1 MKLFAVFNHWLHL
14 FCVILWLGGAAYQ
27 VFIMAPLL
35 AAKDVSNDVYVKIAK
50 RFQRMV
56 ILLLF
61 ILLITGGIN
70 FGVRRVGIDEIPP
83 GYISALGVKVFFVCM
98 MAAIPL
104 FQLVR
109 SRDDE
114 EIRKE
119 EPSHGTLPGYN
130 FTKATLY
137 IGVVVIFIAAMLR
150 QWKF

>member
-14 FCVILWLGGAAYQ
+14 FCVVLWLGGAGFQ

-35 AAKDVSNDVYVKIAK
+35 AAKDVSNEVYVKISK
-50 RFQRMV
+50 RYQRMV

-61 ILLITGGIN
+61 ILMITGGIN
-70 FGVRRVGIDEIPP
+70 FGVRRAGIDEIPP
-83 GYISALGVKVFFVCM
+83 GYISALGVKVFLVCA

-114 EIRKE
+114 EIKRDE
-119 EPSHGTLPGYN
+119 TSNGNLPGYT
-130 FTKATLY
+130 FTKVTL
-137 IGVVVIFIAAMLR
+137 IVGVVVIFIAAMLR

>member
-1 MKLFAVFNHWLHL
+1 MKLFAVLNHWLHL
-14 FCVILWLGGAAYQ
+14 FSVILWLGGAAFQ

-35 AAKDVSNDVYVKIAK
+35 AEKDVSNETFIKIAK
-50 RFQRMV
+50 RYQRMV

-61 ILLITGGIN
+61 ILMITGGIN
-70 FGVRRVGIDEIPP
+70 FGIRRAGFDEIPP
-83 GYISALGVKVFFVCM
+83 GYISALGVKVFLVCA

-114 EIRKE
+114 EVGESPTGNAR
-119 EPSHGTLPGYN
+119 LPGYA
-130 FTKATLY
+130 FTKVTL
-137 IGVVVIFIAAMLR
+137 IFGIIVIFIAAMLR